1 MWNRIIDLF
10 HHNVVNLKRDK
21 DDTYNELLVIIKLLR
36 QEIDNIAMS
45 RDMYLNNCSKKT
57 LEIERLKNENVILKQ
72 KIK

>member
-36 QEIDNIAMS
+36 QEICI
-45 RDMYLNNCSKKT
+45 
-57 LEIERLKNENVILKQ
+57 
-72 KIK
+72 